1 MERNF
6 WLSLVVVPLFCA
18 CPSYADAPHKIAGFV
33 LGANI
38 SQYDKLVRMDSAIPI
53 RHMEYLTEVET
64 TKILGFK
71 NGYISYGT
79 CAQPGRIVKIKL
91 KYAIPDSWF
100 FEELLKRFKK
110 RLGEPSEWKG
120 DPFRT
125 LIAWKWSLKDAQ
137 KNNITVILQHYTGN
151 DEEYTSGN
159 SLKLAMTTAIDKER
173 QCYEMKEPESSG
185 AARKQKPQKTTP
197 SKEMDFS
204 RFVPE

>member
-64 TKILGFK
+64 TKILGYK

-159 SLKLAMTTAIDKER
+159 SLRLTVRKFIEEER
-173 QCYEMKEPESSG
+173 QCYEKKFPEAPGSDMQDG
-185 AARKQKPQKTTP
+185 IYR
-197 SKEMDFS
+197 
-204 RFVPE
+204 PEDRNRIDYNPLIPE